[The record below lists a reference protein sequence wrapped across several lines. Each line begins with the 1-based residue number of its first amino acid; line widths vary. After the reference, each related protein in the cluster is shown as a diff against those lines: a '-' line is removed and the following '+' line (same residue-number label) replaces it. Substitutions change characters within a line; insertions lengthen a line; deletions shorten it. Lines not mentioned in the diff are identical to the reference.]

1 MRGKIQALFLIL
13 FSLLFFLAAYPLN
26 PSVPVDL
33 FLRIDPLIAV
43 TSFLASRDLYAP
55 LLLSFIVVAASLF
68 FGRFF
73 CGYVC
78 PLGTII
84 DFSKK
89 LAPRENTNSSER
101 PALINFKYYILLAL
115 FACCLL
121 GFNLVYL
128 FDPLSLLTRVF
139 TYLLYPLSALLLNTG
154 LDVLRP
160 VATKLH
166 MVALSHKHFMQPLF
180 YMNFITLI
188 IFTAILLL
196 NFFAERFWCRNLCP
210 LGALISL
217 FSRWG
222 IFKRKV
228 SDACN
233 RCMKCYRECPMGAIL
248 KDPEQTNSR
257 ECFQCLHCAAIC
269 PQSAIS
275 FKPALTASP
284 EGFNA
289 AFDLSRRSLFLSL
302 GAGALSAFSLKTT
315 PFVKLSYPRLIRP
328 PGTLPEKTFLTK
340 CIRCGECMKVCLTNT
355 LQPCLWESGL
365 DGLWSPRISPRL
377 AGCDQTCNLCG
388 QVCPTGAIR
397 SLPLEEKRNAKL
409 GTATIDRERCLVWDQ
424 NKLCLICD
432 EQCPYNAII
441 FKWQDGFRRPF
452 VVANKCNGCGF
463 CEEKCPVRGE
473 SAIIV
478 TPQDE
483 IRLAEG
489 SYIEAAKRLQLEF
502 KEDPGTDRFLLEEKQ
517 GSFTGEKTPAGT
529 QSSVKDKIPEGFQLK

>member
-1 MRGKIQALFLIL
+1 M
-13 FSLLFFLAAYPLN
+13 
-26 PSVPVDL
+26 
-33 FLRIDPLIAV
+33 
-43 TSFLASRDLYAP
+43 
-55 LLLSFIVVAASLF
+55 
-68 FGRFF
+68 
-73 CGYVC
+73 
-78 PLGTII
+78 
-84 DFSKK
+84 
-89 LAPRENTNSSER
+89 
-101 PALINFKYYILLAL
+101 
-115 FACCLL
+115 
-121 GFNLVYL
+121 
-128 FDPLSLLTRVF
+128 
-139 TYLLYPLSALLLNTG
+139 
-154 LDVLRP
+154 
-160 VATKLH
+160 LH
-166 MVALSHKHFMQPLF
+166 LVALSHKHFMQPLF

-248 KDPEQTNSR
+248 KDPNKTNSR

-275 FKPALTASP
+275 FKPVLTPSP
-284 EGFNA
+284 EGFNV

-315 PFVKLSYPRLIRP
+315 PFAKLPYPRLIRP
-328 PGTLPEKTFLTK
+328 PGSQPEKTFLTK
-340 CIRCGECMKVCLTNT
+340 CVRCGECMKVCLTNT

-365 DGLWSPRISPRL
+365 DGLWSPRILPRL

-388 QVCPTGAIR
+388 QVCPTSAIR
-397 SLPLEEKRNAKL
+397 DLSLEEKRNAKL
-409 GTATIDRERCLVWDQ
+409 GTATIDRERCLVWAED
-424 NKLCLICD
+424 KLCLICD

-483 IRLAEG
+483 MRLAEG
-489 SYIEAAKRLQLEF
+489 SYCEEAKKLLLEF
-502 KEDPGTDRFLLEEKQ
+502 KEDPGTDRFLLEDNKA
-517 GSFTGEKTPAGT
+517 GSPGEEASTNTPAPATG
-529 QSSVKDKIPEGFQLK
+529 KIPEGFQLK